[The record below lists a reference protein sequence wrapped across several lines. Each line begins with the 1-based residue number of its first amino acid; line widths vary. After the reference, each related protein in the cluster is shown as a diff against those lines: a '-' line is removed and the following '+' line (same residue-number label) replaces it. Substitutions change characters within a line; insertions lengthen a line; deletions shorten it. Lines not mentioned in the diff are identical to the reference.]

1 MSHYLNRTVTH
12 VLLTEREVIEKDLGS
27 LDSVSLLIDM
37 TCSFNFIDT
46 QLKEKFFPVL
56 NFHNYI

>member
-37 TCSFNFIDT
+37 TCSFNFIE
-46 QLKEKFFPVL
+46 LS
-56 NFHNYI
+56 